1 MRFKANVTLVK
12 NLGRLNLDSLPV
24 RKKWDIHQFEICH
37 MIAGPTFT
45 DQSDQKEDVRF
56 WPSDNDVRIYRA
68 GQADL
73 KEQVKALLE

>member
-1 MRFKANVTLVK
+1 
-12 NLGRLNLDSLPV
+12 
-24 RKKWDIHQFEICH
+24 

>member
-1 MRFKANVTLVK
+1 MSHLSRIWEDWTWTLFRSEK
-12 NLGRLNLDSLPV
+12 N
-24 RKKWDIHQFEICH
+24 WDIHQFEICH

-56 WPSDNDVRIYRA
+56 WPPDNDVRIYRA